1 MVTNHLHHPG
11 MISDDPEARLS
22 ELLEILQFFQQ
33 QSEGGATGCLNLEKW
48 RDNKKVAAPEHL

>member
-11 MISDDPEARLS
+11 MISDDPESRLS

-33 QSEGGATGCLNLEKW
+33 QSEGGATGCLNLETW
-48 RDNKKVAAPEHL
+48 QDNKKVAAPENL